1 MQDVAILSGS
11 RGNLGPVWAATLR
24 GMGYQLCTLD
34 YPEQDVTE
42 EAHRQAVVRD
52 CLEIYGPPSVLVNNA
67 GVDNPPGSGAS
78 FFGNMERIINVNLVG
93 AAGMA
98 AAVIPSMI
106 ACRRGLIVSVGS
118 IQGVIAADYRNY
130 EGTFEKPISYN
141 LSKAG
146 LVQLSRSLAVQYG
159 RYGIRA
165 VTIAF
170 GPFDN
175 GKFDPTFKEKFLRN
189 VPLGRIVSRESL
201 AATLRYVIECP
212 ELTGTAILVDGGYTA
227 W

>member
-1 MQDVAILSGS
+1 METAILTGS
-11 RGNLGPVWAATLR
+11 RGNLGPVWANTLR
-24 GMGYQLCTLD
+24 AMGYQLCTMD

-42 EAHRQAVVRD
+42 EAHRREIVRN
-52 CLEIYGPPSVLVNNA
+52 CLELYGPPYVLINNA

-78 FFGNMERIINVNLVG
+78 FFGNMERIVGVNLIG

-98 AAVIPSMI
+98 EAVIPSMV

-118 IQGVIAADYRNY
+118 IQGFIAADWRNY
-130 EGTFEKPISYN
+130 EGGFEKPVAYN

-175 GKFDPTFKEKFLRN
+175 GKFDPAFKEKFLRN

-201 AATLRYVIECP
+201 SATLRYVIECP
-212 ELTGTAILVDGGYTA
+212 EITGTSILVDGGYTA